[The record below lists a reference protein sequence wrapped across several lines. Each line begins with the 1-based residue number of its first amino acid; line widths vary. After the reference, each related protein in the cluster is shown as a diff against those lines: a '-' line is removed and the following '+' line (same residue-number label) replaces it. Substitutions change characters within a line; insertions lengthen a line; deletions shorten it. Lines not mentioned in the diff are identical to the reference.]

1 MKKSMVSSLV
11 LAAFLAA
18 GSASPAQAAQ
28 NVTVTLPTFPV
39 TLNGYQMV
47 PEYDQYPVI
56 VYKDITYFPMTYHYA
71 NFLGLKTNWA
81 DYTLT
86 VDKTDVISQR
96 FKWYEQAEKN
106 KHSQTASF
114 APFNIVVNG
123 EVIDNS
129 KEKYPLLLFRDVTY
143 FPLTWRFAVDEFG
156 WDYTFDM
163 EQGLQIASKLGF
175 VKEDQYVIDG
185 NITVGFPDSVW
196 NDQYNFTVYQND
208 EKVKTFS
215 LQEDLMGGIY
225 YFHAQLDENSFR
237 YTPHTARIEGNILFL
252 PCVWQSDNGDNIKE
266 NALLEI
272 DLDKGKVVNK
282 TKVD

>member
-1 MKKSMVSSLV
+1 MKKYLMIVV
-11 LAAFLAA
+11 LAIFLAA
-18 GSASPAQAAQ
+18 GAAAPAQAAQ
-28 NVTVTLPTFPV
+28 NVTVTLPTFSV

-47 PEYDQYPVI
+47 PEYDQYPLI

-71 NFLGLKTNWA
+71 GFLGLEINWA
-81 DYTLT
+81 DYTLS
-86 VDKTDVISQR
+86 VNKTDATSKR
-96 FKWYEQAEKN
+96 LRWYEQTEKN

-163 EQGLQIASKLGF
+163 EQGLQIASKLLF
-175 VKEDQYVIDG
+175 VKEDQYVIGD
-185 NITVGFPDSVW
+185 NLTVGFPHNTW
-196 NDQYNFTVYQND
+196 NDQYKFTVYQD
-208 EKVKTFS
+208 GEKVKTFS
-215 LQEDLMGGIY
+215 LQDGLMGGGY
-225 YFHAQLDENSFR
+225 YFHEQADENGFMQN
-237 YTPHTARIEGNILFL
+237 PHTARIEGNILFL

-266 NALLEI
+266 NVLLEI
-272 DLDKGKVVNK
+272 DLDQGKVVNK